1 MPKFFVPNFFS
12 EEDINSAGLAL
23 GIALYP
29 SLNKR
34 SLLCLRYVQQMNTL
48 FEGKSEVRHVMDHLG
63 SRESDLDFDLESG
76 ETESTSEEDGNEGS
90 GSDGKCSRKTMAR
103 ARSGYLYV
111 DGSIAARDGLSAG
124 NNVSSI
130 GQNMD
135 MLASSMGQMAE
146 GRMEKRTVEKQ
157 KKIPKKYPK
166 PPRPPTGPSLHAADI
181 EFVKEIS
188 KHSRLRRAR
197 RERMNALK
205 KMKSDKTSSSKIN
218 FLAMIVTTIF
228 CFVIIFHG

>member
-1 MPKFFVPNFFS
+1 
-12 EEDINSAGLAL
+12 
-23 GIALYP
+23 
-29 SLNKR
+29 
-34 SLLCLRYVQQMNTL
+34 
-48 FEGKSEVRHVMDHLG
+48 MDHLG
-63 SRESDLDFDLESG
+63 SRESALDFDLESG
-76 ETESTSEEDGNEGS
+76 ETESTSEEDGNQGS

-111 DGSIAARDGLSAG
+111 DGSIAASDGLSAG

-135 MLASSMGQMAE
+135 MLASSMGQMTE

-157 KKIPKKYPK
+157 KKIPKKHPK

-188 KHSRLRRAR
+188 KRSRLRRAR

-228 CFVIIFHG
+228 CFVIIFHGNAFSSCGYYLF

>member
-1 MPKFFVPNFFS
+1 MT
-12 EEDINSAGLAL
+12 GL
-23 GIALYP
+23 
-29 SLNKR
+29 
-34 SLLCLRYVQQMNTL
+34 
-48 FEGKSEVRHVMDHLG
+48 EGKSEVRHVMDHLG
-63 SRESDLDFDLESG
+63 SRENDLDFDLESG

-90 GSDGKCSRKTMAR
+90 GSDGNVPGKQWLGQGVAS
-103 ARSGYLYV
+103 
-111 DGSIAARDGLSAG
+111 DGLSAG

-157 KKIPKKYPK
+157 KKIPKKHPK

-188 KHSRLRRAR
+188 KRSRLRRAR

-218 FLAMIVTTIF
+218 FLAMIVTLSSAFLAILVF
-228 CFVIIFHG
+228 PISDDNVFPCSLAAECHGD